1 MADALEVVPGW
12 YGKLPCLGDFASRRL
27 SQPFIAAWDDW
38 LQLSMTAS
46 RAQLGA
52 QWLDT
57 YLHSPIWRFA
67 LLPGVIGSSFWA
79 GLIMP
84 SVDKVGRHFPL
95 TIAVPLE
102 PRPGVFAAVMAAHN
116 WYIELEEVALAT
128 LNVDFPL
135 DRFEAEL
142 ADLPFEDGP
151 VQQSDP
157 NAVRLANWWQQRSGE
172 LQIALPAGYTPHHLV
187 CAAAAELLQV
197 SGGGKSLWWQASAN
211 ADQSRFACFTALP
224 HPEHY
229 GSLLRGQAVA
239 ASLAT
244 PGAARA
250 SGRPPQLD
258 TA

>member
-1 MADALEVVPGW
+1 MADVLRVVPGW

-27 SQPFIAAWDDW
+27 PQPFITAWDDW

-52 QWLDT
+52 QWLDI

-67 LLPGVIGSSFWA
+67 LLPGVVGSSFWA

-102 PRPGVFAAVMAAHN
+102 PRPGIFAAVMAADH
-116 WYIELEEVALAT
+116 WYTELEDVALAT

-142 ADLPFEDGP
+142 ADLPFQDDL

-157 NAVRLANWWQQRSGE
+157 NAVRLANWWQQPAGD
-172 LQIALPAGYTPHHLV
+172 LQLALPMGYTPHHLV
-187 CAAAAELLQV
+187 CAAAAELLQF
-197 SGGGKSLWWQASAN
+197 SGGGKSLWWQASAQG
-211 ADQSRFACFTALP
+211 DQSRFACFTALP
-224 HPEHY
+224 HPQQY
-229 GSLLRGQAVA
+229 GSLLSGQAVA
-239 ASLAT
+239 SSLA
-244 PGAARA
+244 PLGAVRGS
-250 SGRPPQLD
+250 SGPPQLD
-258 TA
+258 AA